1 MSIFTWAEARIQRF
15 KVIDIAIFKIYL
27 ATLGAIVGAYFS
39 DFVIENVIV
48 LAVVAVLSGSWM
60 IYKMFK

>member
-1 MSIFTWAEARIQRF
+1 MNIFTWAEDKIARF
-15 KVIDIAIFKIYL
+15 KILDIAIFKIYL

-48 LAVVAVLSGSWM
+48 LAVTAFLSGSWM
-60 IYKMFK
+60 TYKMFK